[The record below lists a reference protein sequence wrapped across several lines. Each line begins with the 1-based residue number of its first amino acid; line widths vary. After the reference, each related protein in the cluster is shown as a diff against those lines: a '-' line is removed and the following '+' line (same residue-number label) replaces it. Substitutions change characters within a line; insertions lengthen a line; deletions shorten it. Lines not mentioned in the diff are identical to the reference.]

1 MSIAENI
8 RKIRKVHDLKQSELA
23 KKLNVSH
30 ATVSSWETGRTEPN
44 IGMVEKMC
52 EIFNCSKSE
61 LIDGEISYH
70 DKRLLAYAFRL
81 ANLPD
86 DKRKQLLDYLEFL
99 EAK

>member
-1 MSIAENI
+1 MNIAENI
-8 RKIRKVHDLKQSELA
+8 RRIRKTRGLKQSELA
-23 KKLNVSH
+23 GKLNVSH

-44 IGMVEKMC
+44 MGMVEKMC
-52 EIFNCSKSE
+52 GVFGCSKSE
-61 LIDGEISYH
+61 LIDGSISPH

-81 ANLPD
+81 ANLPE